1 MASESWL
8 GGKAAMTGTARVQ
21 TTGLAA
27 LVAVAAASLG
37 IIYGYDTS
45 NIGAA
50 KDFIKDQYSLG
61 NGMTQAMATVVVVG
75 EILGAI
81 VGGWFANRVGRKK
94 AMVTVAASYAVFAVF
109 SAVAPTVWLL
119 LVARFL
125 LGLTVGVS
133 VVVVPVF
140 VAESA
145 PAKSRGAMLV
155 AYQFATIVGIILGYV
170 FGFLLAD
177 SGQGAWR
184 WMLGIAAIPAV
195 LVTLVLMR
203 LPDTAR
209 WYISQGREVEARE
222 TLARVEPDA
231 DPAELE
237 TELGDMRQAL
247 REEAGGGLGELF
259 RRPFSRA
266 TFFVV
271 GLGFFIQITGINAI
285 IYYSPDI
292 FAGMGYDDNFGKYM
306 LPAFV
311 QLFGLAAV
319 IVSLFTI
326 DRFGRR
332 PILLGGIATMIVAF
346 LVMIAAYAMADGQF
360 KGGGAAGI
368 VGFIGLVLVVVGF
381 SFGFGSLV
389 WVYAGEAF
397 PARLRAYGSSAM
409 LTADLVANA
418 IVAQFTLTMID
429 GLGGSTTFAIFGVL
443 TVAAFV
449 FVFKFAPETK
459 GRKLEDIQ
467 HFWQSGG
474 NWPGSRKE
482 IP

>member
-1 MASESWL
+1 MSTQVASGTGRL
-8 GGKAAMTGTARVQ
+8 GI
-21 TTGLAA
+21 
-27 LVAVAAASLG
+27 LVGVAAASLG

-50 KDFIKDQYSLG
+50 KDFITKQYDLG
-61 NGMTQAMATVVVVG
+61 TTMTQAMASVVVVG

-81 VGGWFANRVGRKK
+81 LAGWLANRFGRKRS
-94 AMVTVAASYAVFAVF
+94 MVTVGACYAIFAVL
-109 SAVAPTVWLL
+109 SAVAPNPELL
-119 LVARFL
+119 LVARFC

-145 PAKSRGAMLV
+145 PSAKRGGMLV
-155 AYQFATIVGIILGYV
+155 TYQFATIFGIILGYV
-170 FGFLLAD
+170 LGYLFADAGFGD
-177 SGQGAWR
+177 GAWR
-184 WMLGIAAIPAV
+184 WMLGVAAIPAV
-195 LVTLVLMR
+195 IVTLVLLR

-209 WYISQGREVEARE
+209 WYMSQGREVEART
-222 TLARVEPDA
+222 TLSRIEPDG
-231 DPAELE
+231 DVEGELN
-237 TELGDMRQAL
+237 DMRRAL
-247 REEAGGGLGELF
+247 ADEAGGGLGELF
-259 RRPFSRA
+259 RKPFLRA

-292 FAGMGYDDNFGKYM
+292 FKSMGFEGDFGSYM

-311 QLFGLAAV
+311 QVFGLVAV

-332 PILLGGIATMIVAF
+332 PILLSGIAIMILAFVVMIVA
-346 LVMIAAYAMADGQF
+346 YSMA
-360 KGGGAAGI
+360 GGDFGSSKSAG
-368 VGFIGLVLVVVGF
+368 VLGFIGLVLVTVGF
-381 SFGFGSLV
+381 SSGFGSLV

-397 PARLRAYGSSAM
+397 PARLRSLGSSAM
-409 LTADLVANA
+409 LTSDLAANW
-418 IVAQFTLTMID
+418 IVAQFTLSLLR
-429 GLGGSTTFAIFGVL
+429 GLGGAWTFGLFGVL
-443 TVAAFV
+443 TVAAFA

-467 HFWQSGG
+467 HYWQNGGSWPVEPASGAG
-474 NWPGSRKE
+474 R
-482 IP
+482 

>member
-1 MASESWL
+1 MNRPL
-8 GGKAAMTGTARVQ
+8 RAR
-21 TTGLAA
+21 TSGLAA

-37 IIYGYDTS
+37 IIYGYDMS

-50 KDFIKDQYSLG
+50 KDFIRDEYALG
-61 NGMTQAMATVVVVG
+61 DGMTQAMATVVVVG
-75 EILGAI
+75 EILGAL
-81 VGGWFANRVGRKK
+81 VGGWFANRVGRQP
-94 AMVTVAASYAVFAVF
+94 AMVTVAASYAVFALF
-109 SAVAPTVWLL
+109 SAVAPTVGLL
-119 LVARFL
+119 LFARFL
-125 LGLTVGVS
+125 LGLTIGVS

-145 PAKSRGAMLV
+145 PARIRGAMLV

-170 FGFLLAD
+170 FGYIFA
-177 SGQGAWR
+177 GQESWR
-184 WMLGIAAIPAV
+184 AMLGIAAIPAL
-195 LVTLVLMR
+195 LVTIVLLR

-209 WYISQGREVEARE
+209 WYMSRDRETEARAALSRVEA
-222 TLARVEPDA
+222 DA
-231 DPAELE
+231 DAAQIELE
-237 TELGDMRQAL
+237 LADMRQAL
-247 REEAGGGLGELF
+247 RDEHGGGIRELF
-259 RRPFSRA
+259 RKPFARA

-311 QLFGLAAV
+311 QCFGLAAV

-332 PILLGGIATMIVAF
+332 PILLGGISTMVVAFITMI
-346 LVMIAAYAMADGQF
+346 LAYQMADGQF
-360 KGGGAAGI
+360 TEGGASG
-368 VGFIGLVLVVVGF
+368 VFGFVGLVLVVVGF

-409 LTADLVANA
+409 LSADLVANA
-418 IVAQFTLTMID
+418 IVAQFTLTLIN
-429 GLGGSTTFAIFGVL
+429 GLGGSTTFAIFGML
-443 TVAAFV
+443 TIAAFV

-467 HFWQSGG
+467 HFWRNDGQ
-474 NWPGSRKE
+474 WPAESTPAVETAK
-482 IP
+482 

>member
-1 MASESWL
+1 MNRPLPVRS
-8 GGKAAMTGTARVQ
+8 
-21 TTGLAA
+21 TGLAA
-27 LVAVAAASLG
+27 LVAIAAASLG

-61 NGMTQAMATVVVVG
+61 DGMTQAMATVVVVG
-75 EILGAI
+75 EILGAL
-81 VGGWFANRVGRKK
+81 VGGWFANRVGRKR
-94 AMVTVAASYAVFAVF
+94 AMVTVAGSYAVFALF
-109 SAVAPTVWLL
+109 SAVAPTVGLL
-119 LVARFL
+119 LLARFL
-125 LGLTVGVS
+125 LGLTIGVS

-145 PAKSRGAMLV
+145 PARNRGAMLV

-170 FGFLLAD
+170 FGYVLAD
-177 SGQGAWR
+177 TGEDAWR
-184 WMLGIAAIPAV
+184 AMLGIAAIPAM
-195 LVTLVLMR
+195 LVTVVLMR

-209 WYISQGREVEARE
+209 WYMSQNREAEARAA
-222 TLARVEPDA
+222 LSRVESGADA
-231 DPAELE
+231 AQIELE
-237 TELGDMRQAL
+237 LADMRQAL
-247 REEAGGGLGELF
+247 RDEHGGGIRELF
-259 RRPFSRA
+259 RKPFARA

-285 IYYSPDI
+285 VYYSPDI
-292 FAGMGYDDNFGKYM
+292 FSGMGYTDNFGKYM

-332 PILLGGIATMIVAF
+332 PILLGGISTMVVAFITMIVAYQ
-346 LVMIAAYAMADGQF
+346 LADGQF
-360 KGGGAAGI
+360 TGGGAAGI

-418 IVAQFTLTMID
+418 IVAQFTLTLIN
-429 GLGGSTTFAIFGVL
+429 GLGGSTTFTIFGAL
-443 TVAAFV
+443 TIAAFV
-449 FVFKFAPETK
+449 FVFKYAPETK

-467 HFWQSGG
+467 HFWRNEGR
-474 NWPGSRKE
+474 WPAEPTVRIAAGS
-482 IP
+482 

>member
-1 MASESWL
+1 
-8 GGKAAMTGTARVQ
+8 MTSPSPVR

-27 LVAVAAASLG
+27 LVAISAASLG

-50 KDFIKDQYSLG
+50 KDFIKAQYELG
-61 NGMTQAMATVVVVG
+61 DGLTQAMATVVVVG

-81 VGGWFANRVGRKK
+81 VGGWFANRVGRKR
-94 AMVTVAASYAVFAVF
+94 AMVSVGASYALFALF
-109 SAVAPTVWLL
+109 SAIAPTVSLL

-195 LVTLVLMR
+195 LVTIVLMR

-209 WYISQGREVEARE
+209 WYMSQNREDEARE
-222 TLARVEPDA
+222 ALSRVEPDA
-231 DPAELE
+231 SATEIEGELA
-237 TELGDMRQAL
+237 DMRQAL
-247 REEAGGGLGELF
+247 RDESGGGIAELF
-259 RRPFSRA
+259 RKPFSRA

-332 PILLGGIATMIVAF
+332 PILLGGISTMIVAF
-346 LVMIAAYAMADGQF
+346 LTMIVAYQMADGEF

-368 VGFIGLVLVVVGF
+368 VGFVGLVLVVIGF

-418 IVAQFTLTMID
+418 IVAQFTLTMIN
-429 GLGGSTTFAIFGVL
+429 GLGGSTTFAIFGVF
-443 TVAAFV
+443 TIAALA

-467 HFWQSGG
+467 HFWQNGG
-474 NWPGSRKE
+474 KWPTDAELTK
-482 IP
+482 